1 MNFTFESSSQV
12 QSKTRRL
19 VKFLLELIVKPLEA
33 AFEIFNSVELT
44 FEFRLHSKS
53 HRLNCGHRARNKI
66 KLKRTCILTRF
77 MFLTEQ
83 KNYVRLVEQKLGQ
96 FWLKSTTLR
105 FFLRWDNQYIPIKK
119 LHFRSRSNKMS
130 HYLSYDSC
138 LVFIKEHK
146 FEMINKILTSS
157 W

>member
-1 MNFTFESSSQV
+1 MIKYVTFESSSQV

-19 VKFLLELIVKPLEA
+19 VKFLLELIVKPLA
-33 AFEIFNSVELT
+33 AASAIFNSADLT

-66 KLKRTCILTRF
+66 KLRGTCILTRF
-77 MFLTEQ
+77 MFLTEL

-105 FFLRWDNQYIPIKK
+105 LFLRWDNQYIFR
-119 LHFRSRSNKMS
+119 FRSLLKWVITCDKI
-130 HYLSYDSC
+130 H
-138 LVFIKEHK
+138 
-146 FEMINKILTSS
+146 KILIYGIVYIIWFMLSFHKGT
-157 W
+157 

>member
-1 MNFTFESSSQV
+1 MATKLCEIFTLLLSYVVPVKSKVKISQHFVAFSEYMNFTLESSSQV

-19 VKFLLELIVKPLEA
+19 VKFLLELIVKPLAA

-66 KLKRTCILTRF
+66 KLRRTCILTRF

-83 KNYVRLVEQKLGQ
+83 KKL
-96 FWLKSTTLR
+96 
-105 FFLRWDNQYIPIKK
+105 
-119 LHFRSRSNKMS
+119 
-130 HYLSYDSC
+130 C
-138 LVFIKEHK
+138 
-146 FEMINKILTSS
+146 
-157 W
+157 

>member
-1 MNFTFESSSQV
+1 MIKYVTFESSSQV

-19 VKFLLELIVKPLEA
+19 VKFLLELIVKPLA
-33 AFEIFNSVELT
+33 AASAIFNSSDLT

-66 KLKRTCILTRF
+66 KLRRTCILTRF

-83 KNYVRLVEQKLGQ
+83 KNYVRLVERKLGQ

-105 FFLRWDNQYIPIKK
+105 LFLRWDNQYIFR
-119 LHFRSRSNKMS
+119 FRSLLKWVITCDKI
-130 HYLSYDSC
+130 HKILIYDSC
-138 LVFIKEHK
+138 LVFIK
-146 FEMINKILTSS
+146 
-157 W
+157 

>member
-1 MNFTFESSSQV
+1 MIKYVTFESSSQV

-19 VKFLLELIVKPLEA
+19 VKFLLELIVKPLA
-33 AFEIFNSVELT
+33 AVSAIFNSVELT

-66 KLKRTCILTRF
+66 KLRRTCILTRF

-105 FFLRWDNQYIPIKK
+105 LFLRWDNQYIFR
-119 LHFRSRSNKMS
+119 FRSLLKWVITCDKI
-130 HYLSYDSC
+130 H
-138 LVFIKEHK
+138 
-146 FEMINKILTSS
+146 KILIYGIVYIIWFMLSFHKGT
-157 W
+157 